1 MAYNL
6 FCCYLRSSHNELF
19 TQSRSKIVAASFS
32 ILLNLSNK
40 DQCIASL
47 RQSDTLQL
55 ISHSMMIN
63 IQCLKTQRIGC
74 KLLRLLPSVVKST
87 RGTTFVEAA
96 TYAMLY
102 HCSSE
107 DIQLS
112 GCKLFTFCSRQLQCI
127 DDDSNLDNMVVEAVI
142 SSMEQFPQHVKL
154 QEVALEALENIS
166 TRPKLLNALQS
177 QSPRIISSV
186 HKAMTISK
194 STDVFE
200 RGSDIIAKLS

>member
-1 MAYNL
+1 M
-6 FCCYLRSSHNELF
+6 
-19 TQSRSKIVAASFS
+19 
-32 ILLNLSNK
+32 
-40 DQCIASL
+40 
-47 RQSDTLQL
+47 
-55 ISHSMMIN
+55 
-63 IQCLKTQRIGC
+63 
-74 KLLRLLPSVVKST
+74 LRLLPSVVKST